1 MWSPVTIA
9 ISVKVHEGIVLAT
22 DSAASMT
29 YSLPNGTQA
38 IANVYNNANKIHN
51 LRKGL
56 PIGVMVWGAGSIGAT
71 SMGTLARDLRVI
83 FTDGDP
89 RPEYDGWKIDTK
101 SYTIQMVAERTR
113 DFLLKTMS
121 DLQAAQPSAALI
133 SFGMLIA
140 GFSSGAPLAES
151 WLIDIVQGQV
161 ARFGATLTNEPAGLE
176 AYAQPESVFR
186 LLNGVG
192 TQLPAVLLQIT
203 NNPQLVEGWMQ
214 MIRQQLSTG
223 VVSPSMPIQDAI
235 DLADWLVHNAIMY
248 SRFLPG
254 VATVGGPIEIAVV
267 TKHEGFKWIKRKH
280 YYESSLNPQS

>member
-1 MWSPVTIA
+1 MTIA

-22 DSAASMT
+22 DSAASMI
-29 YSLPNGTQA
+29 YSLPNGMQV
-38 IANVYNNANKIHN
+38 IENVYNNANKIHN

-56 PIGVMVWGAGSIGAT
+56 PIGAMVWGAGSIGAT
-71 SMGTLARDLRVI
+71 SMGTLVRDLRVI
-83 FTDGDP
+83 FTDGDDT
-89 RPEYDGWKIDTK
+89 RPEYAGWKIDPK

-113 DFLLKTMS
+113 DFLLKSMS
-121 DLQAAQPSAALI
+121 DLHAAQPTTAPI
-133 SFGMLIA
+133 SFGMLVA

-161 ARFGATLTNEPAGLE
+161 TRFCATLSNEPAGLD
-176 AYAQPESVFR
+176 AYAQAESVFR
-186 LLNGVG
+186 LLYGVG
-192 TQLPAVLLQIT
+192 TQLPTVLLQIT
-203 NNPQLVEGWMQ
+203 NNPQLVDGWMQ
-214 MIRQQLSTG
+214 LIRQQLVTG

-254 VATVGGPIEIAVV
+254 AATVGGPIEIAVV